1 MILYGKDFS
10 YILRSDMQSVRWID
24 QQPDGQQD
32 LQPGL
37 QRGWCLWKKETYCI
51 ISQVILIKEKDMD
64 RTGIIHDFKQFMD
77 QNRTRLSQT
86 AINASDIPADD
97 EWMQENKW
105 DEIYMQ
111 ERESAEYRRPRI

>member
-1 MILYGKDFS
+1 
-10 YILRSDMQSVRWID
+10 
-24 QQPDGQQD
+24 
-32 LQPGL
+32 
-37 QRGWCLWKKETYCI
+37 
-51 ISQVILIKEKDMD
+51 MD

-86 AINASDIPADD
+86 AINASDIPAYDD
-97 EWMQENKW
+97 WMQENKW